1 MILKL
6 DHLIFGNGF
15 GLKSPRYDEI
25 FYCLDGEIYTFS
37 HGFGAQLRSF
47 QWTHPKPGER
57 RTIVGREFVVFNS
70 CRRWLRVKVSWAMTR
85 MPLDIDGMNA
95 AIRELHE
102 DLKSI

>member
-1 MILKL
+1 MIFKL
-6 DHLIFGNGF
+6 DHLIFGNGR
-15 GLKSPRYDEI
+15 GLKSPSRDEI
-25 FYCLDGEIYTFS
+25 FYCLDGDLYTFS
-37 HGFGAQLRSF
+37 HGFGAQLKSF

-57 RTIVGREFVVFNS
+57 RVLAGREFVVFDS
-70 CRRWLRVKVSWAMTR
+70 YRRCGRVNVSWTMIR